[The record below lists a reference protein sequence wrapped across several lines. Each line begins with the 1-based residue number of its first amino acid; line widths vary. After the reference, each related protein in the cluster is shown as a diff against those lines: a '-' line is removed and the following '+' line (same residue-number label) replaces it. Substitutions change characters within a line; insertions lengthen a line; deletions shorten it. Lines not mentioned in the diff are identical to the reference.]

1 MLMDDV
7 LKQMVVIY
15 KPDGVD
21 WLNFKLCR
29 KNPYTF
35 HHIEKRCDGGLRIIS
50 NGAILTRLGHDFLN
64 ILEIRE
70 PELYRN
76 LNLLFKE
83 LNNTKLPPTEDYY
96 EEVNG
101 ILRQK
106 PKVLTLTRA
115 RRQY

>member
-1 MLMDDV
+1 MDDV
-7 LKQMVVIY
+7 LKQMIVIY
-15 KPDGVD
+15 KPDGID
-21 WLNFKLCR
+21 WLSFKLCR

-35 HHIEKRCDGGLRIIS
+35 HHIEKRCDGGLRIVS

-64 ILEIRE
+64 MLELRE
-70 PELYRN
+70 IEMYRELNRA
-76 LNLLFKE
+76 FKE
-83 LNNTKLPPTEDYY
+83 LNDTKMPPTDDYY
-96 EEVNG
+96 EEIDG